1 MQDGVK
7 DLAESKAVPVFA
19 GGTRSLM
26 EGMGVSH
33 REENFVL
40 KPLPESHNSGTGW
53 TRSIV
58 VGQLCRSPPNGRAPI
73 VQGIRCL
80 FITVYQLHG
89 CSVFLSCVLG
99 QFGLYQLILGKLR
112 MKHGLYKMSACED
125 LEKH

>member
-33 REENFVL
+33 REDNFVL

-58 VGQLCRSPPNGRAPI
+58 VGQLCRSPPKGRAPI
-73 VQGIRCL
+73 VRGIRCL
-80 FITVYQLHG
+80 FIAVVSSMGAVYFCHV
-89 CSVFLSCVLG
+89 S
-99 QFGLYQLILGKLR
+99 
-112 MKHGLYKMSACED
+112 
-125 LEKH
+125 